1 MWRGDKDEL
10 QRQRTEE
17 GEEEGRRGGR
27 RGEIQASELGKL
39 WFDEGAGGRSILHL
53 ECYSVAF

>member
-17 GEEEGRRGGR
+17 GGGGGEGRGEER
-27 RGEIQASELGKL
+27 RDTGQRIRKA
-39 WFDEGAGGRSILHL
+39 
-53 ECYSVAF
+53 VV